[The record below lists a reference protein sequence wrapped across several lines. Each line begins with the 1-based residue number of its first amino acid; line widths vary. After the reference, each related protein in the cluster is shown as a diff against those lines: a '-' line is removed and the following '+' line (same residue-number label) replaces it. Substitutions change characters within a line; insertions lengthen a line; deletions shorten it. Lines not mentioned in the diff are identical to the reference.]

1 MSKKTD
7 QLSSLLADYPELG
20 AGLSQLME
28 EEGSEVTGMVG
39 IYTLLK
45 LRLRAVVSLLP
56 RADSDVEDRPQEGG
70 GASA

>member
-1 MSKKTD
+1 MSKKSD
-7 QLSSLLADYPELG
+7 QLSALLADYPELG

-56 RADSDVEDRPQEGG
+56 QAKEDTEDPPQGR
-70 GASA
+70 

>member
-45 LRLRAVVSLLP
+45 LRLRAVVALLP
-56 RADSDVEDRPQEGG
+56 QAKEDTEEPPQGR
-70 GASA
+70 